1 MTTTALD
8 GQSLLRQQCSIP
20 KWRTSLGTG
29 AASNASYASYAG
41 NATINMNGEY
51 KSYSSV
57 QVSRSDATG
66 TGTTTKVRYEDSNG
80 NRFERQYDG
89 DVDTDRILG
98 DVKSGRRKYVLE

>member
-1 MTTTALD
+1 MP
-8 GQSLLRQQCSIP
+8 QSNI
-20 KWRTSLGTG
+20 
-29 AASNASYASYAG
+29 
-41 NATINMNGEY
+41 NGEY

-66 TGTTTKVRYEDSNG
+66 TNTKVRYEDSNG

-89 DVDTDRILG
+89 DVDTDRILA